1 MSVKQ
6 LALDAIQQLPE
17 DADMADVQEE
27 MALLAALEEAEAD
40 VRTGRLIPHSEVV
53 KNLQQWITN

>member
-27 MALLAALEEAEAD
+27 MALLAALEEAEVDVQAGRVVPHAD
-40 VRTGRLIPHSEVV
+40 VV
-53 KNLQQWITN
+53 KKLQQWITT

>member
-17 DADMADVQEE
+17 DAKMADVQEE
-27 MALLAALEEAEAD
+27 IAMLAAIEEAEAD
-40 VRTGRLIPHSEVV
+40 VQAGRLIPHAEVV
-53 KNLQQWITN
+53 KKLQQWITT